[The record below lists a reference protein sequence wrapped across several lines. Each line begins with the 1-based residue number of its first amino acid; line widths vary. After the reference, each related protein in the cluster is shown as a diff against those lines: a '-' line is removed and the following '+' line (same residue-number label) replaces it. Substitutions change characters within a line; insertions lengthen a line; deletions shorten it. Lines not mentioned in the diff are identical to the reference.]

1 MINQKF
7 FFEQIPSVIII
18 LIPAFLISGPFLSDL
33 GVSIVAL
40 LFLINSA
47 KNNLFQYYNNVYFK
61 VFLIFWGIL
70 VVSSFLSENIL
81 NSLKTSFFYF
91 RFGIFSICFWYLIDK
106 NKKILDYIFYS
117 IAICFACLILDGYIQ
132 FFNGKNIFGIE
143 LSDGYR
149 ISSFFGSELI
159 LGSYL
164 CRLFPILF
172 GLFIIIDKKNKI
184 KNINLILLSI
194 IFILSKGLILVS
206 GERAAL
212 FFMNLSA
219 IYIILTIKD
228 YKVYRLW
235 TYIGSLILIVCIL
248 VFYPN
253 AKTRIIDKTISNF
266 TNEKVET
273 SSLDNLN
280 KNFNSKKIY
289 IFSKAHT
296 DMYYTGLKMFYDNK
310 FFGVGPRQFRNA
322 CKDYPISE
330 FSCQSHPHNTYI
342 ELLSEV
348 GFFGFLIIFGIFLLI
363 VVFSFMHF
371 IFSLLGSKK
380 FNFSDFELCLLS
392 AFLISLWPFIP
403 TGSFFHNW
411 MSIVYYYPVGMF
423 LWHRSFNAKLTKKS
437 LK

>member
-7 FFEQIPSVIII
+7 FFEQIPTVIII

-33 GVSIVAL
+33 GVSIAAL
-40 LFLINSA
+40 LFLINSV
-47 KNNLFQYYNNVYFK
+47 KNNLFQYYNNIYFK
-61 VFLIFWGIL
+61 VFLIFWVIL
-70 VVSSFLSENIL
+70 VVSSFLSDNIL

-143 LSDGYR
+143 LSDSYR
-149 ISSFFGSELI
+149 VSSFFGSELI

-172 GLFIIIDKKNKI
+172 GLFIIINKENKI
-184 KNINLILLSI
+184 KKINLTLVSI
-194 IFILSKGLILVS
+194 IFILSEGLILVS

-228 YKVYRLW
+228 YKVYRIW
-235 TYIGSLILIVCIL
+235 TYIGSLILIICIL

-273 SSLDNLN
+273 SSLDNL
-280 KNFNSKKIY
+280 KINFNSKK
-289 IFSKAHT
+289 F
-296 DMYYTGLKMFYDNK
+296 
-310 FFGVGPRQFRNA
+310 
-322 CKDYPISE
+322 IS
-330 FSCQSHPHNTYI
+330 SPK
-342 ELLSEV
+342 
-348 GFFGFLIIFGIFLLI
+348 LI
-363 VVFSFMHF
+363 
-371 IFSLLGSKK
+371 
-380 FNFSDFELCLLS
+380 
-392 AFLISLWPFIP
+392 
-403 TGSFFHNW
+403 
-411 MSIVYYYPVGMF
+411 
-423 LWHRSFNAKLTKKS
+423 LTCIIQV
-437 LK
+437 